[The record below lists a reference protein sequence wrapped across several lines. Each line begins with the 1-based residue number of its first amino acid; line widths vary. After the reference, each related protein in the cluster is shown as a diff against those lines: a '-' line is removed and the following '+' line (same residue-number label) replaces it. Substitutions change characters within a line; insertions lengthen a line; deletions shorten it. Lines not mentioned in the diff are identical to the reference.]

1 MKKIISIF
9 MTLIL
14 VFGFAA
20 CKTRKVDLAEVQ
32 KHEGTLLVIH
42 CIPSGEMTLEEFE
55 SSQYTSTVSY
65 SGYANIPNPINPASL
80 KMSDEDFLTIYNFC
94 LDCYETNKYADYKE
108 DACDGTQYSFTF
120 IDENGTRHLLYSGYI
135 YGCEELT
142 NILNTVGN
150 YSID

>member
-1 MKKIISIF
+1 

-32 KHEGTLLVIH
+32 KHEGTLLEIH

-65 SGYANIPNPINPASL
+65 SGYANIPNPINP
-80 KMSDEDFLTIYNFC
+80 
-94 LDCYETNKYADYKE
+94 
-108 DACDGTQYSFTF
+108 DGTQHSFTY